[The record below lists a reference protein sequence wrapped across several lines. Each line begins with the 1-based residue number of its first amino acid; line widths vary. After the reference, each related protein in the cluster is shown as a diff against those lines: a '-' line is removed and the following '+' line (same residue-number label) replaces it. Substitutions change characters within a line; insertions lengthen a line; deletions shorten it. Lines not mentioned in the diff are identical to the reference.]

1 MNNQQLVGLIKYEIA
16 YWAFLIMGTQNAIAD
31 RWGAVVFCIAFSLF
45 VCYLQFKLEKTIEAE
60 K

>member
-16 YWAFLIMGTQNAIAD
+16 YWAFLIMGTQNAIAE
-31 RWGAVVFCIAFSLF
+31 RWGAVVFCVVFSLC
-45 VCYLQFKLEKTIEAE
+45 VCYLQYKLEQQIEAE